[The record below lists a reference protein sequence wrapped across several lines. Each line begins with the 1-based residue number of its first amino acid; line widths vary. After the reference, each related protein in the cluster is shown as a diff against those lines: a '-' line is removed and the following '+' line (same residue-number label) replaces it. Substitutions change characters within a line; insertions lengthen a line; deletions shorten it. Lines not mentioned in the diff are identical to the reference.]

1 MLDREEERRELLEK
15 IEELIQRKQYKELR
29 ALLLPLEAADIAQ
42 LADDLDDEKTLPLL
56 FRLLPKEQ
64 AAEVFVELDSDQ
76 QELLIRGFSNTELKE
91 VLDELYL
98 DDTVDI
104 VEEMPANMVKQLV
117 KHSQDADRTE
127 PTHIVEIKNGTELG
141 KTAKGYIDNGQL
153 IPDELMIDILASVYD
168 SFGTLND
175 KPCIIYISARR
186 LRSASLFLISK
197 TDEPVKIRFR
207 DGCMS

>member
-1 MLDREEERRELLEK
+1 MQDREEERRELLEK

-98 DDTVDI
+98 DDTVDLSLI
-104 VEEMPANMVKQLV
+104 
-117 KHSQDADRTE
+117 
-127 PTHIVEIKNGTELG
+127 HI
-141 KTAKGYIDNGQL
+141 
-153 IPDELMIDILASVYD
+153 
-168 SFGTLND
+168 
-175 KPCIIYISARR
+175 
-186 LRSASLFLISK
+186 
-197 TDEPVKIRFR
+197 
-207 DGCMS
+207 